1 MRVKTRKQLFKKMC
15 KCTGVRSPEIGVTD
29 SLELPCGC
37 WELNLWPLEELLLTT
52 KPSLQPPR
60 QPLSQFSPP
69 SLWVGQGLLL
79 VLLCPT
85 LQACEFLGN
94 PPAST
99 LYYRNSEFTDAC
111 HRIRNLQRFQ
121 GSWGGQM
128 ATASV
133 LYPPRHLSGLGL
145 LRMLCPGLPSLLMI
159 PCYHR

>member
-1 MRVKTRKQLFKKMC
+1 MGPISGHAYEEVSDYINWSRKMYLAPFICWGFPAWIKRLKQA
-15 KCTGVRSPEIGVTD
+15 
-29 SLELPCGC
+29 EL
-37 WELNLWPLEELLLTT
+37 
-52 KPSLQPPR
+52 
-60 QPLSQFSPP
+60 QFSPP